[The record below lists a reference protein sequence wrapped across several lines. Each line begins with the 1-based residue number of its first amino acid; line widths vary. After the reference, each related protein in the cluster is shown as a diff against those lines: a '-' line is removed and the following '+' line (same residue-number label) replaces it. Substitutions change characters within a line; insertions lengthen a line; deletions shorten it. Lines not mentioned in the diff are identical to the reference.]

1 MERNLNMLS
10 ENDQLEDQFFIH
22 ASPDGKHIATGGYN
36 RAGHVMDI
44 NATSNQTINCQ
55 FRAERDSA
63 ASKLK
68 VYNQ

>member
-1 MERNLNMLS
+1 MERNLNQLS

-44 NATSNQTINCQ
+44 NATSNQTINC
-55 FRAERDSA
+55 
-63 ASKLK
+63 
-68 VYNQ
+68 